1 MAIDLVYGKVYPCV
15 PSHRGSQPSRVI
27 KTRGI
32 PNVQFY
38 MGILF
43 VLANF
48 GFFLLCYRLFGK
60 NGLFAWVGVMTIVAN
75 IQVGKTI
82 EMFGIVMTLGNAANA
97 SLFMTSDL
105 LNEIWT
111 EGSAPRGFGL
121 DFHAHH
127 DDDYHADGPG
137 LHSARR

>member
-1 MAIDLVYGKVYPCV
+1 
-15 PSHRGSQPSRVI
+15 
-27 KTRGI
+27 
-32 PNVQFY
+32 

-105 LNEIWT
+105 LNEK
-111 EGSAPRGFGL
+111 
-121 DFHAHH
+121 
-127 DDDYHADGPG
+127 YGPKE
-137 LHSARR
+137 ARRAVWFGFSCSS